1 MERVTIKRDIN
12 EDMAI
17 VAIRGEDTLMRV
29 IINITVLVSMYV
41 VIM

>member
-17 VAIRGEDTLMRV
+17 VAIRGEDILMRV